1 MLASNGGSCRRSTRI
16 FFEKFSR
23 LAEQLQNIQPEY
35 MITYEEQ
42 IKEPLNGLQHWQITK
57 TESWPHLEP

>member
-35 MITYEEQ
+35 TITYEEQ
-42 IKEPLNGLQHWQITK
+42 IKQPLNGLQHW
-57 TESWPHLEP
+57 

>member
-35 MITYEEQ
+35 AITYEEQ
-42 IKEPLNGLQHWQITK
+42 MAYNIGRLPKLKGGQIWNHK
-57 TESWPHLEP
+57 KIF